1 MYEKLNLP
9 FNIPF
14 SCNIHNSC
22 CEYYPQD
29 DGAML
34 VEWWNETLW
43 WVFYYLH
50 NTIGF

>member
-14 SCNIHNSC
+14 TNNPHNSC

-43 WVFYYLH
+43 WVFYDLH